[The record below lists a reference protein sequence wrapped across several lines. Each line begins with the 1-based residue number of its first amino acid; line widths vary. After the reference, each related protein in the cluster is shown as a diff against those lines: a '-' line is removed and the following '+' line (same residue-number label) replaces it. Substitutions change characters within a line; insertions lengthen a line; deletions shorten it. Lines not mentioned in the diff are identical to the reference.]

1 MKAVTTVALL
11 LLFSAPAQASVG
23 GFMAGAAKVDITP
36 PASALKPGDTIRDS
50 LDVRAILLA
59 NGEACAV
66 LVGIDTAVLPDSMVQ
81 SAIARAAKSTGCAA
95 ENFVVSAT
103 HTHSGSTRGLME
115 PGEPSAARIADA
127 IVAAA
132 LEAKKTLRPARV
144 GYGTG
149 RADLNINRDLFIDN
163 RWTQGPNPDG
173 PSDKTVAV
181 LQFVD
186 ASDHPI
192 GVYVNYAM
200 HPIHF
205 YLSGVVSA
213 DVPGEVSRYIEQRFG
228 NGAVAVFAQGASG
241 DQNPNLA
248 QPIYDLIDNRTG
260 APNANDTRLS
270 RPGFWIESAA
280 ERNVNARLAKASSAP
295 LPANKRPAYQT
306 ALART
311 GALVA
316 AKGAILGET
325 VLDVMRF
332 GTPHFQ
338 EGGKIAVV
346 AKEMTCPGR
355 DRQDQADPVREGA
368 LPPYADGED
377 VRIRQTVLRLGDIY
391 IVAVNGEVYSE
402 IATRLKR
409 EAAAAQ
415 VMMTTLANG
424 WTNAGYIYSN
434 AAASHLTFQ
443 VISSRLKP
451 GCAEDAIVQSAA
463 AMIRTL
469 SN

>member
-1 MKAVTTVALL
+1 MKAVMSAALL
-11 LLFSAPAQASVG
+11 LLSLPVQANAG
-23 GFMAGAAKVDITP
+23 GFMAGAAKADITP
-36 PASALKPGDTIRDS
+36 PRSALKPGDTLRDS
-50 LDVRAILLA
+50 LAVRAILLA
-59 NGEACAV
+59 NGDACAV
-66 LVGIDTAVLPDSMVQ
+66 LIGIDTVGMPDSLVQ
-81 SAIARAAKSTGCAA
+81 GAIARAAEATGCAA
-95 ENFVVSAT
+95 GNFVVSAT

-115 PGEPSAARIADA
+115 PGLPDAARIADA

-132 LEAKKTLRPARV
+132 IEAKKTLRPARV

-149 RADLNINRDLFIDN
+149 RADLNINRDLFISN
-163 RWTQGPNPDG
+163 RWTQGPNANG

-192 GVYVNYAM
+192 GVYINYAM

-228 NGAVAVFAQGASG
+228 NSAVAVFAQGASG

-260 APNANDTRLS
+260 APHANNTRLT
-270 RPGFWIESAA
+270 RPGFWVESAA
-280 ERNVNARLAKASSAP
+280 EHNVNARLAAASSAP
-295 LPANKRPAYQT
+295 IPADKRAAYQM
-306 ALART
+306 AVART
-311 GALVA
+311 GALVS

-332 GTPHFQ
+332 GTPHLQ
-338 EGGKIAVV
+338 EGGKIAV
-346 AKEMTCPGR
+346 AKEELTCPGR

-368 LPPYADGED
+368 LPPYAEGDV
-377 VRIRQTVLRLGDIY
+377 VRINQTVLRLGDAY

-409 EAAAAQ
+409 EATVAQ

-424 WTNAGYIYSN
+424 WTNGGYIYSN

-443 VISSRLKP
+443 VISSRLKA
-451 GCAEDAIVQSAA
+451 GCAEDAMVRSATT
-463 AMIRTL
+463 MIREL